1 VSQNLFLLDYNQPFL
16 LSTLIGHL
24 LFGNRGFFEGMLRF
38 FYFSLQLMLFV
49 VVFLG
54 FATVNDLWWLIIRL
68 LNMFLSDL
76 LVKDLL
82 ILALLLAVSGV
93 LFGGFVSVL
102 LSLRGAVNG

>member
-1 VSQNLFLLDYNQPFL
+1 
-16 LSTLIGHL
+16 
-24 LFGNRGFFEGMLRF
+24 
-38 FYFSLQLMLFV
+38 MLFV